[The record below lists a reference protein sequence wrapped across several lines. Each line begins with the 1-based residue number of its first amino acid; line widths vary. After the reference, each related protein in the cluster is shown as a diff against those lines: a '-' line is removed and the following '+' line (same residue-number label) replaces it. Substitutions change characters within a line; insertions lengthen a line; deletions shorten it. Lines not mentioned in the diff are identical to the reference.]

1 MKRFLIVVLVVA
13 MMVCAVPAV
22 SAQESAPTVVS
33 ESVEYFADGSY
44 AVTVVTEE
52 SAAGVARAGYTKNGS
67 KTYTHYNSNG
77 SVNFTFT
84 VTGTF
89 VVNEGVVS
97 ACTTAR
103 YSHTISNSSWSLQT
117 ANAAKTG
124 NQAVG
129 SATFIR
135 KTSGVTVET
144 FDVSRTVTCDKYGV
158 IS

>member
-1 MKRFLIVVLVVA
+1 MKRFLTFVLVFA

-22 SAQESAPTVVS
+22 SAQESAPTVINETVD
-33 ESVEYFADGSY
+33 YFEDGSY

-52 SAAGVARAGYTKNGS
+52 PAAGLARAGYTKTGS
-67 KTYTHYNSNG
+67 KTYTHYNSDN
-77 SVNFTFT
+77 SVNWSFT

-103 YSHTISNSSWSLQT
+103 YSHSISNSSWSVEG

-124 NQAVG
+124 NQAIG
-129 SATFIR
+129 SATFI
-135 KTSGVTVET
+135 KKVLGVTIKTENITV
-144 FDVSRTVTCDKYGV
+144 TVTCDKYGV